1 MRFQRSSTGGSAEH
15 IFGPVF
21 GVFSGRR
28 LMIWDKV
35 DPVYKNLVGLRST
48 AWIPWNKKDHVDDK
62 YTGHDQFSH
71 SI

>member
-1 MRFQRSSTGGSAEH
+1 
-15 IFGPVF
+15 
-21 GVFSGRR
+21 
-28 LMIWDKV
+28 MIWDKV

-48 AWIPWNKKDHVDDK
+48 VWIPWNKKDHVDDK